1 VEPVHYLGGRYRLIE
16 PLGAG
21 GMSVVW
27 RAYDEVL
34 GRRVAV
40 KLLAPALAADPR
52 SRDRIRDEARAAA
65 RLSHPHITAVHDYGE
80 SDGVPYVVME
90 LVEGH
95 PLTEHDARPWREA
108 VRIAAEVASALA
120 AAHARGLVHR
130 DVKPANVMLTGDGA
144 KLVDFGISAIAGDL
158 ADHEPTRLL
167 GTPAYLAPERLSGA
181 PTAPATDVYALG
193 ILLYRMLSG
202 RHPWDA
208 DTPAMMLS
216 AHKHRPPKPLPDV
229 KDLPRSVSILCRR
242 CLAKS
247 PADRPSADEVARELR
262 KALGAKSR
270 KALVRAGAVLVGA
283 GAAVSVFFT
292 SCTDGHATT
301 PTAAA
306 AAPIQCRVQ
315 YTTTDQSS
323 GAFNAELAVTN
334 AGPGTASDWQLTF
347 RVTGGQVLHA
357 PATTSLRQDGPEVV
371 VTDPNRPRLEPGG
384 ATRLALSGQYT
395 SINPL
400 PTDFTLNGV
409 ACESVL
415 LVNPPAVAAPAAATV
430 TPPAAKKAPAAPGKK
445 GPGDNADN
453 KDGDHG
459 KGKKRGKD

>member
-1 VEPVHYLGGRYRLIE
+1 
-16 PLGAG
+16 
-21 GMSVVW
+21 MSVVW

-40 KLLAPALAADPR
+40 KLLAPKLAADPR
-52 SRDRIRDEARAAA
+52 SRDRIRDEARAA
-65 RLSHPHITAVHDYGE
+65 
-80 SDGVPYVVME
+80 
-90 LVEGH
+90 
-95 PLTEHDARPWREA
+95 ARPWREA

-229 KDLPRSVSILCRR
+229 KGLPRSVVLVSRR
-242 CLAKS
+242 CLAKA
-247 PADRPSADEVARELR
+247 PADRPSADEVARELQ

-270 KALVRAGAVLVGA
+270 KALIRAGGVLAGATAAVLA
-283 GAAVSVFFT
+283 FFT
-292 SCTDGHATT
+292 SCAGGHAPQ
-301 PTAAA
+301 PTAAQA
-306 AAPIQCRVQ
+306 AMAGAPIQCRVQ
-315 YTTTDQSS
+315 YTTTAQPG
-323 GAFNAELAVTN
+323 GAFDAELAVTN
-334 AGPGTASDWQLTF
+334 AGPGTASDWQLKF
-347 RVTGGQVLHA
+347 RVTGGQ
-357 PATTSLRQDGPEVV
+357 
-371 VTDPNRPRLEPGG
+371 
-384 ATRLALSGQYT
+384 
-395 SINPL
+395 
-400 PTDFTLNGV
+400 
-409 ACESVL
+409 
-415 LVNPPAVAAPAAATV
+415 
-430 TPPAAKKAPAAPGKK
+430 
-445 GPGDNADN
+445 
-453 KDGDHG
+453 
-459 KGKKRGKD
+459 